1 MDTTRGAGRQH
12 LSKNHATQSGNN
24 YLLAIGINDYLEFP
38 KLSNARGDSEKI
50 VQVLTDFYQ
59 FKPGQGNITTL
70 YDKDATEDNIDDAL
84 NQLSKNIQP
93 GDNLIIY
100 YSGHGYIDPETKLGY
115 WIPVDGRKN
124 RTNDYLSND
133 TILNY
138 IRKIKSMHTIV
149 IVDSCFSGSFF
160 TSNPKSGTFYGYET
174 IPSRYAISSGL
185 VAEVSDGKAGSHSPF
200 AESMIQFLQE
210 NKTRSEV
217 PLSELVDHVKAYTA
231 NKTQNKQKPFGGYLA
246 TGGDNFGMFVFKAK
260 ANESDDWEKALASN
274 TILGFER
281 YLEKYPN
288 GSHRDQAEEKKK
300 VLMEGKIWEDTLR
313 KDSWEGYNNYIQ
325 QYPVGEFRSEAR
337 KRIEEIDKKMEI
349 EKMAILQTQAEKA
362 ERETQRVSFKE
373 VLDNAEA
380 SYRRNELKEAQALY
394 SKALEKHKS
403 GFLPTQTYIIDQI
416 KMCEAGEAFINLV
429 EEGKSAY
436 ISGNFELA
444 LQYFEKAEDLQPN
457 HLQAK
462 DWVRVVQEKL
472 TKKHEQNREDFIH
485 DQVFVSSISKPSD
498 LEKEEVIEKESDT
511 AFEEDIRKK
520 PHKNRALFWLIG
532 IGALIVLGS
541 IGYVI
546 YSSLSSL
553 SDRQQATPP
562 AIEVFDQIDPFY
574 GYVTATQL
582 NIRSEPNTDKSQVV
596 GQFNQ
601 YAEVYITRASNT
613 GDQLW
618 YYVDNMDIAGW
629 VSGKYI
635 SDMPPSS
642 DTKTSADLGEKA
654 NTYTNTPQASP
665 FSRILGAWIVDDI
678 AIAGMSSKDQGM
690 MDYMSA
696 SYQFFQDGSMLV
708 SNSFGARVQYVWTVN
723 NNEIQWYNQT
733 MAFRG
738 QIVNLTSTRFI
749 VTGYNESNFEVRI
762 EFSR

>member
-12 LSKNHATQSGNN
+12 LSRNEAAQSGNN
-24 YLLAIGINDYLEFP
+24 YLLAIGINDYAEFP
-38 KLSNARGDSEKI
+38 RLSNARRDSEKI

-59 FKPGQGNITTL
+59 FKNSPENVITL
-70 YDKDATEDNIDDAL
+70 FDKDATEDNIDDAL
-84 NQLSKNIQP
+84 EQLSKNILP

-138 IRKIKSMHTIV
+138 IRKIKSLHTIV

-185 VAEVSDGKAGSHSPF
+185 VAEVSDGKAGTHSPF

-246 TGGDNFGMFVFKAK
+246 TGDDNFGMFVFKAK
-260 ANESDDWEKALASN
+260 ANESDDWEKAITANS
-274 TILGFER
+274 IIGFER
-281 YLEKYPN
+281 YLEKYPQ
-288 GSHRDQAEEKKK
+288 GSYRGQAEEKKK

-313 KDSWEGYNNYIQ
+313 KDSWEAYTNYLQ
-325 QYPVGEFRSEAR
+325 QYPVGKYRSDAR
-337 KRIEEIDKKMEI
+337 KRIEEIDKEMEI

-362 ERETQRVSFKE
+362 ERETQRLSFKE
-373 VLDNAEA
+373 VLDKAEA
-380 SYRRNELKEAQALY
+380 SYQRNELKEAQSLY
-394 SKALEKHKS
+394 SKALEEHKS

-416 KMCEAGEAFINLV
+416 KMCEAGEAFINLI

-444 LQYFEKAEDLQPN
+444 KQYFEKAEGLQPD
-457 HLQAK
+457 HMQAR
-462 DWVRVVQEKL
+462 DWVRVVGDKL
-472 TKKHEQNREDFIH
+472 TQKH
-485 DQVFVSSISKPSD
+485 DQERDDFMQDQEFVSSISNQTD
-498 LEKEEVIEKESDT
+498 LHTSEVIEKKETDKDVQK
-511 AFEEDIRKK
+511 DIRKK
-520 PHKNRALFWLIG
+520 PRKNSALIWLIG
-532 IGALIVLGS
+532 IGSLIVLGS
-541 IGYVI
+541 IGYI
-546 YSSLSSL
+546 ISISLSTL
-553 SDRQQATPP
+553 SGGQTSKP
-562 AIEVFDQIDPFY
+562 APIEVFDEIDPFY

-582 NIRSEPNTDKSQVV
+582 NIRSAPNTENSQVV
-596 GQFNQ
+596 GTFNQ
-601 YAEVYITRASNT
+601 HDEVYITHGRNT

-618 YYVDNMDIAGW
+618 YYVDQMDISGW
-629 VSGKYI
+629 VSSNYI
-635 SDMPPSS
+635 SLTPPSS
-642 DTKTSADLGEKA
+642 
-654 NTYTNTPQASP
+654 YTQPETLQKST
-665 FSRILGAWIVDDI
+665 FSRLLGSWTVDDI

-696 SYQFFQDGSMLV
+696 SYQFFQNGSMLV
-708 SNSFGARVQYVWTVN
+708 SNSFGARVQYVWTIN
-723 NNEIQWYNQT
+723 NSEIQWYNQT

-738 QIVNLTSTRFI
+738 QIVELTDNRLQVF
-749 VTGYNESNFEVRI
+749 GYNESNFEVRM